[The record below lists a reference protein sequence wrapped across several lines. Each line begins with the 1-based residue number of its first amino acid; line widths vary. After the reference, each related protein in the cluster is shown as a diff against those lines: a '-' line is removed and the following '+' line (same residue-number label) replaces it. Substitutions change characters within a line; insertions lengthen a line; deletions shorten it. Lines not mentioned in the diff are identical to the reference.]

1 MKSAIRR
8 GVDNKR
14 VSLKPHSIKAEY
26 SFGLLTACALARFG
40 SRTVPS
46 ATPNEALGNSMS
58 RSAYESHVTLPVA
71 NLDAI
76 FVLMIRLSC
85 ETETA
90 NAAGAIFIKMRL
102 TPRCASAFNGFIPIL
117 G

>member
-1 MKSAIRR
+1 MNSAIAL
-8 GVDNKR
+8 GVANKR
-14 VSLKPHSIKAEY
+14 VSLKPQSIKAEY

-40 SRTVPS
+40 SRPVPS
-46 ATPNEALGNSMS
+46 ATPNKALGNSMS
-58 RSAYESHVTLPVA
+58 RSAYESHVTLPGA

-90 NAAGAIFIKMRL
+90 NSADDHRVGQCINRHLQMRRN
-102 TPRCASAFNGFIPIL
+102 P
-117 G
+117 

>member
-1 MKSAIRR
+1 MNSAIAL

-14 VSLKPHSIKAEY
+14 VSLKPQSIKAEY

-46 ATPNEALGNSMS
+46 ASPNKARVNSMC
-58 RSAYESHVTLPVA
+58 RSAYESHVTLPGA

-90 NAAGAIFIKMRL
+90 NAAGAIFIK
-102 TPRCASAFNGFIPIL
+102 
-117 G
+117 